1 MNFSSRI
8 FFVMPLLFCTLFA
21 MIGVTTIYYY
31 IMDKNNKKVE
41 QHDHKATHNSA
52 MNQTAKSSQKNT
64 ASTKSADKGCGMDKK
79 GSCATK
85 KTHQQDES
93 TGTC

>member
-1 MNFSSRI
+1 
-8 FFVMPLLFCTLFA
+8 
-21 MIGVTTIYYY
+21 
-31 IMDKNNKKVE
+31 MDKNNKKVE